1 MDQLWSA
8 LTAVGT
14 LLSAFIIA
22 ITVIMAAKQVRL
34 TQEQVQ
40 ATNRNLEHL
49 RRTTQLEGVM
59 KILEQFSAPEAQASA
74 NFIRTE
80 LIGRM
85 HDANFVASGSERL
98 VMDTSVHKELVVVRL
113 FERVG
118 ALIKYGLIEGSVLFD
133 IVHPFITLTW
143 ERLEE
148 SGYLAMRRKAFGG
161 PVWENFEYLY
171 RATKRWVERHPSAGS
186 ELHSQGDA
194 ESITSS

>member
-8 LTAVGT
+8 LTAIGT

-34 TQEQVQ
+34 TQAQVQ

-80 LIGRM
+80 LVSRM
-85 HDANFVASGSERL
+85 HDASFVASGSERL

-133 IVHPFITLTW
+133 IAHPFITLTW

-148 SGYLAMRRKAFGG
+148 SGYLAMRRKASGG

-171 RATKRWVERHPSAGS
+171 RATKRWVDRLPSAGL
-186 ELHSQGDA
+186 ELHSGDA
-194 ESITSS
+194 DRPPS

>member
-14 LLSAFIIA
+14 LLSALIIA

-59 KILEQFSAPEAQASA
+59 KIFEQFSAPEAQASA

-80 LIGRM
+80 LVSRM
-85 HDANFVASGSERL
+85 HDADFVASGSERL

-118 ALIKYGLIEGSVLFD
+118 ALIKYGLIDGSVLFD
-133 IVHPFITLTW
+133 IAHPFITLTW

-171 RATKRWVERHPSAGS
+171 RATKRWVDRLPSAGL
-186 ELHSQGDA
+186 ELHSDGDA
-194 ESITSS
+194 DRPPS